1 MDTDFETIDLIGID
15 QDYEPMD
22 NDELTP
28 REAGATLSPQED
40 EEDNNWM
47 FVEDEFTENEDLDES
62 FQNQR
67 NRILEMFQRT
77 SKF

>member
-1 MDTDFETIDLIGID
+1 
-15 QDYEPMD
+15 MD

>member
-1 MDTDFETIDLIGID
+1 
-15 QDYEPMD
+15 
-22 NDELTP
+22 
-28 REAGATLSPQED
+28 
-40 EEDNNWM
+40 M

-62 FQNQR
+62 FHNQR